1 MCNPPQ
7 PLADAVEL
15 YRRSGRPGWSHRD
28 KQFCG
33 ELDYAGS
40 RELLARLH
48 KQNEKDGR
56 LDELMVDDQ
65 LVVPNLCGEEL
76 PATGIHATFVF
87 STSTQDGAQFF
98 CNAAELAD
106 YYPPLG
112 RGKFPDRF
120 YLVEENYQHGEG
132 ESPPAA
138 ICNLVKLTR
147 FVTALA
153 DIADHKYETEGTG
166 AWTLVFRTKDG
177 LGMLET
183 RFGKELLGVKVP
195 PVAWEVVNGLRS
207 GSGGI
212 HQKEKRWMFM
222 ATMCE
227 FLKDDMLFREFVE
240 RGAQWAK
247 AYENDLQTYLSGFSF
262 EEVKCK
268 IAEEHA
274 RFAEHVSTILG
285 DITVKVLS
293 LPLSVIAAMILKT
306 QAANLPWWFPI
317 LLLAMVAFAIARLV
331 DHYKRI
337 VPRVEQNIH
346 MIFDRVK
353 TGDSVVYPEEL
364 DNSVKGVVESLQR
377 ETGRLRTTLRIYSIA
392 AWAVPAIGVVMVVLY

>member
-1 MCNPPQ
+1 M
-7 PLADAVEL
+7 
-15 YRRSGRPGWSHRD
+15 
-28 KQFCG
+28 
-33 ELDYAGS
+33 
-40 RELLARLH
+40 
-48 KQNEKDGR
+48 
-56 LDELMVDDQ
+56 DD
-65 LVVPNLCGEEL
+65 EEL
-76 PATGIHATFVF
+76 PATGARATFAF
-87 STSTQDGAQFF
+87 STSTQDGARFF
-98 CNAAELAD
+98 HSVAELAGHR
-106 YYPPLG
+106 PLG

-120 YLVEENYQHGEG
+120 YLVKEDYQHGED
-132 ESPPAA
+132 ENPPAA
-138 ICNLVKLTR
+138 ICNLVDLTR
-147 FVTALA
+147 FVMALA
-153 DIADHKYETEGTG
+153 DLADHKYDTEGTG

-177 LGMLET
+177 LGLLET
-183 RFGKELLGVKVP
+183 RFDEELLDVKVP
-195 PVAWEVVNGLRS
+195 SVAWEVVEGLRT

-222 ATMCE
+222 TTMCE
-227 FLKDDMLFREFVE
+227 FLKDGMPFRKFIEC
-240 RGAQWAK
+240 GAKWAE

-262 EEVKCK
+262 EEVKRK

-346 MIFDRVK
+346 MVFDRVK
-353 TGDSVVYPEEL
+353 TRDSVVYPEEL

-392 AWAVPAIGVVMVVLY
+392 AWAVPAIGVVMVLCY